1 MKKSSQPLFTLI
13 ELLVVIAIIAILA
26 AMLMPALSK
35 AREAA
40 KQSTCINNKKQTLG
54 IILQYADDFKGYFF
68 IRSNGE
74 STPAWHTWLNRLRY
88 AKFVPE
94 SGSYSLYMCP
104 SIPPFGTWQKSDTA
118 YQASFGM
125 PRNPSAWQLYFN
137 DNSLIQPETTANSCV
152 IAFQRLKTNRM
163 VLSDTYVSSIKTQI
177 FEWNRSG
184 SDGSNLAMF
193 VHGGRNVVGWTDG
206 HVSNMTNIEVKTES
220 GNIVTK
226 YYDSNGIGK
235 TM

>member
-1 MKKSSQPLFTLI
+1 MKKHTFTLI

-40 KQSTCINNKKQTLG
+40 KNSTCINNKKTTLQY
-54 IILQYADDFKGYFF
+54 IQFYADDARGIFF
-68 IRSNGE
+68 VRSGNNDAPE
-74 STPAWHTWLNRLRY
+74 NYTWTSRLVEGKY
-88 AKFVPE
+88 ADNSMMRNFI
-94 SGSYSLYMCP
+94 CP
-104 SIPPFGTWQKSDTA
+104 TIDPFGTFD
-118 YQASFGM
+118 ASKDPGRQFTFGM
-125 PRNPSAWQLYFN
+125 IRTHTQWQPYYGDALQVGPTNVSGTSVLYF
-137 DNSLIQPETTANSCV
+137 S
-152 IAFQRLKTNRM
+152 RLKTPLM
-163 VLSDTYVSSIKTQI
+163 FITDSYYAAGKEQI
-177 FEWNRSG
+177 FEWSTNGTNAAAFFHSNRSTI
-184 SDGSNLAMF
+184 
-193 VHGGRNVVGWTDG
+193 GWTDG